1 MWPRGSSAC
10 SQASTRLFSK
20 CWTKAEALF
29 RIDRSPVIPLLSHL
43 HLRSHVQSNMIIP
56 VQHSIL
62 PFFHPSPSS
71 PAPPLPHH
79 HPMARAPK
87 EPSTSGETAAQNKI
101 SEARVKNLD
110 LAIQQIH
117 KDYGEGSILRMGE
130 GTAVEVAVIPTGN
143 LLIDQA
149 LGIGGFPRGRIVE
162 VYGPES
168 SGKTTLTLT
177 VIAQAQKAGGLAAFI
192 DVEHALDP
200 GYARKLGVKMEEL
213 LVSQP
218 SSGEEALRICE
229 TLVRSNAL
237 DVIVIDSVAA
247 LVTRQELEGEIGD
260 ATVGAQA
267 RLMSAALRKLTA
279 IIAKARTCCIF
290 TNQIREKVGVMFG
303 NPETTPGGKALKF
316 YASVR
321 VDIRRIGAIKQTDGV
336 VTGNR
341 TRVKIVKNKVAP
353 PFTEAEFDIMY
364 NEGIS
369 STGALLDLA
378 LEKQI
383 IEKRGSWLNYRGT
396 QLAQGRDAAKDA
408 LKSDR
413 KLYEEIETAVKAKL
427 DEEKD

>member
-1 MWPRGSSAC
+1 MAKSPKESSEPA
-10 SQASTRLFSK
+10 TNK
-20 CWTKAEALF
+20 IAEA
-29 RIDRSPVIPLLSHL
+29 R
-43 HLRSHVQSNMIIP
+43 
-56 VQHSIL
+56 
-62 PFFHPSPSS
+62 
-71 PAPPLPHH
+71 
-79 HPMARAPK
+79 AR
-87 EPSTSGETAAQNKI
+87 
-101 SEARVKNLD
+101 NLD
-110 LAIQQIH
+110 LAIQQIQ
-117 KDYGEGSILRMGE
+117 KDYGEGAILRMGE
-130 GTAVEVAVIPTGN
+130 ATAVDISVIPTGN
-143 LLIDQA
+143 ILIDQA
-149 LGIGGFPRGRIVE
+149 LGTGGFPRGRVVE

-177 VIAQAQKAGGLAAFI
+177 VVAQAQKAGGLAAFI

-200 GYARKLGVKMEEL
+200 GYARKLGVNMEEL

-260 ATVGAQA
+260 STVGAQA

-290 TNQIREKVGVMFG
+290 TNQIREKIGVMFG

-321 VDIRRIGAIKQTDGV
+321 IDIRRIGAIKTTDGT

-341 TRVKIVKNKVAP
+341 TRVKVVKNKLAP
-353 PFTEAEFDIMY
+353 PYTEAEFDIMY

-369 STGALLDLA
+369 TIGSLLDLA
-378 LEKQI
+378 MDYDILQ
-383 IEKRGSWLNYRGT
+383 KRGSWISYKGT
-396 QLAQGRDAAKDA
+396 QVAQGRDAAKEA
-408 LKSDR
+408 LRNDP
-413 KLYEEIETAVKAKL
+413 KLAEEIEAEVKAKL
-427 DEEKD
+427 AEKGAPTKTKGAAAAD